1 MTITTEKEKK
11 ALLILFKDFSS
22 YYNANSLSKLLNIS
36 RIGTMKLLKKLHKN
50 NILIER
56 KIGKSTV
63 YKVNLEDDYVR
74 SLIAFL
80 LVEETNKFKRWK
92 DEFKDIYKG
101 ERIVMLYGSAIKNYE
116 KSHDIDIMIV
126 IEKEEYKEISKAIAE
141 RQKFVSKKI
150 HSIELTA
157 EDLLKNIKEKQKA
170 IIEVVK
176 NAIILYGQHKYVE
189 IIQNVTSI

>member
-92 DEFKDIYKG
+92 DEFKDI
-101 ERIVMLYGSAIKNYE
+101 
-116 KSHDIDIMIV
+116 
-126 IEKEEYKEISKAIAE
+126 
-141 RQKFVSKKI
+141 
-150 HSIELTA
+150 
-157 EDLLKNIKEKQKA
+157 
-170 IIEVVK
+170 
-176 NAIILYGQHKYVE
+176 
-189 IIQNVTSI
+189 